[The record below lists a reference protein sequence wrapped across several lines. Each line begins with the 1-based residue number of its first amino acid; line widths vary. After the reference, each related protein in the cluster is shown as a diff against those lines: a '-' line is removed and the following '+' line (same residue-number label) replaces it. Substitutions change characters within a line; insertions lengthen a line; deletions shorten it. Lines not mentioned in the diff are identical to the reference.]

1 MKYGMWD
8 ATTAQA
14 NNYHGKQYNY
24 NLGNRW
30 LGADGLPSVVGS
42 TSPSRKWSES
52 IREIKNRHYNLPKA
66 TQQLPKQ
73 ISLKYFKTSAIG

>member
-42 TSPSRKWSES
+42 TSPSRKWLES
-52 IREIKNRHYNLPKA
+52 IKKSKLGIKNLPKA
-66 TQQLPKQ
+66 TQQLPNQ
-73 ISLKYFKTSAIG
+73 ISFKSFKTSAIG